1 MILILEMPLPEK
13 RAQNVLIDEIV
24 EFELP
29 EAKEKYPKKLRRI
42 AVWNDE
48 HEHTFQLFNI
58 DKHFPPMVESSDA
71 SLSTYY

>member
-29 EAKEKYPKKLRRI
+29 EAKEKYPKKITPYGRLERRARI
-42 AVWNDE
+42 Y
-48 HEHTFQLFNI
+48 I
-58 DKHFPPMVESSDA
+58 
-71 SLSTYY
+71 STI